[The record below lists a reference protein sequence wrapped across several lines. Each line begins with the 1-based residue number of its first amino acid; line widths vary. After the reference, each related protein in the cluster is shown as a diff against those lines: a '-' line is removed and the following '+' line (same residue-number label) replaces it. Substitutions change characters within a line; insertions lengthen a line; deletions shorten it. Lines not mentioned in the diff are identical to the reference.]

1 MKNKNLISIFLT
13 MAMLVNMLLPFSAFA
28 AEEPKVYLND
38 GFGSYTTNL
47 RSPEGYT
54 VLNQQYFA
62 VEEYG
67 ARDKI
72 AKFAADGKVSIEK
85 TFAEVT
91 SREFVVSTEVVSYS
105 KAPSYRVLLMSG
117 TASVE
122 LYSVKN
128 GTLYIS
134 GNNKNVAS
142 ITPAGKSKL
151 DAVVDSKYNRVSF
164 YIDGKLKLKEW
175 KIAAVKDVY
184 SGIKIEQ
191 TGSSEMG
198 ISSIAVYDG
207 KKPDAKITDVRFNPD
222 VMSDFY
228 LEKDGSDM
236 TYFHSK
242 YIVNTKLQYPNTSFT
257 AKPGNSYTAEA
268 LINWKNPNKGERI
281 ILTKNNDDTSYN
293 DVFFSVST
301 AKKGGYFQNP
311 NSTYKYWMLCGN
323 LMITDLSVGGIIML
337 MRDTTSGS
345 YQEFNL
351 RMRQGAIC
359 DNDYNPLSG
368 VLDVDRY
375 YYIECYLDLESHVF
389 DLYLDGELLA
399 QDLPVPETV
408 NTPSMYRCSLDKGKG
423 SWIIRDWELRGMTK
437 RYGRTVDENGKVKP
451 VVYKTSKF
459 SDNEVI
465 KEYLADKIVFHGD
478 GNMYYKDGQKVP
490 FTKKSVYE
498 NNELYIAPEDFN
510 KAHGTNIA
518 YDTATGKYVDGDK
531 TYSVSAPKD
540 SEGAALYPAKELTRA
555 LGLAAEHNG
564 YGSMV
569 IVAPDAGDI
578 IETGDKDM
586 PWFDSIYYNE
596 GTLGSKTMVFT
607 DAQEISNF
615 VFYDRPDAAKIE
627 EDFYKT
633 MGENPGHPRIMINK
647 DDVTR
652 LRCLMETDSYFRNLA
667 DNILAQVEGG
677 DMQRPI
683 VTYGDSQGTQEMND
697 YENMRTLGQAFKL
710 QNMERVALAYI
721 LTGDTKYSDK
731 AVEQLMYVVDTFPD
745 LNPNHI
751 IDLGSWLRPI
761 SIIYD
766 WCYDAMT
773 PEQRADAAKF
783 IEEKGLEPVN
793 RTYYSQNPATGSGD
807 FNSFQTS
814 SWFPTWKSNYVSY
827 TQGGVV
833 PAALAVAEHCP
844 EVAFDTLEKCLRAYE
859 YEHFGFYPGGVW
871 LEGKSYQTLI
881 NNHDAYAFGSMLK
894 TVGTEYNMLHYRGV
908 RESLHAMM
916 SYSSLTGAFS
926 FADDSGKGALAGSC
940 GAYSFFGSY
949 YNDPVLSMWRQLGMR
964 TEYAEK
970 YNTTGSNA
978 SILDIV
984 YYEPPVGDE
993 VLQNFEHVRYFEGG
1007 EIFTVHEDWLD
1018 KNAMFFATAGGPTL
1032 FYHRHYDAGDFYF
1045 DKDNV
1050 TWSYEFGQGDYNVG
1064 SIWTRFGGR
1073 SEAHNTITINNS
1085 NGISMKE
1092 SSFVPVIAQGE
1103 GSGGAYVVYDM
1114 KELYAHHGT
1123 EKMHRGFYIGD
1134 NYESLRV
1141 RDEMSFSQD
1150 VTGYWHFHTE
1160 ANVKQIDDETMLL
1173 SKNGKSMLIH
1183 LNIENKGNF
1192 KTEFSVNKAR
1202 PLPESPN
1209 LEKDAQNKT
1218 NVNQIRV
1225 KFVGN
1230 GDINITV
1237 EFFDNVR
1244 PIDTTPTSQWVAPEK
1259 TAVDV
1264 SKNYDFGYDLVVDGK
1279 NIGATD
1285 TIPVINN
1292 QFSSFEVIPHDSRVK
1307 AEIIDK
1313 DIKAAETPI
1322 LVKLTGDDGES
1333 VMYSVVKYSQY
1344 GALVKDLLFNELEIK
1359 DYWVSSEPEPAN
1371 HKANMFDGDMNTRLC
1386 MYFDNALATFDL
1398 GEVKAVDGIA
1408 LAMWKGN
1415 IRNYYLDLEVSTD
1428 GANFKK
1434 VGEYSSSGVTEDYEF
1449 FTFPTEQ
1456 ARYVRFVGH
1465 MSSGGDTNNLN
1476 ELRVIQKK

>member
-1 MKNKNLISIFLT
+1 MKNKSIISIFLSV
-13 MAMLVNMLLPFSAFA
+13 ALLCSMLLPVGAFA
-28 AEEPKVYLND
+28 AKETVVYLND

-47 RSPEGYT
+47 RFIDGYT
-54 VLNQQYFA
+54 ITNQQFFTVA
-62 VEEYG
+62 EYG
-67 ARDKI
+67 SRDKI
-72 AKFAADGKVSIEK
+72 ARFAEKGKVSIEK
-85 TFAEVT
+85 AFSSTT
-91 SREFVVSTEVVSYS
+91 GKMFVVSTELVSLS
-105 KAPSYRVLLMSG
+105 KAPSFRVLLMNG
-117 TASVE
+117 TASAE
-122 LYSVKN
+122 LYAVKN
-128 GTLYIS
+128 GSIYIS
-134 GNNKNVAS
+134 SNNKTAS
-142 ITPAGKSKL
+142 SIPPVTKSRI
-151 DAVVDSKYNRVSF
+151 DAVVDANHNRVSF
-164 YIDGKLKLKEW
+164 YIDGKLVLKEW
-175 KIAAVKDVY
+175 KIAAIKDTY
-184 SGIKIEQ
+184 TGIRFEQ
-191 TGSSEMG
+191 TGDSEMG
-198 ISSIAVYDG
+198 ISSVAVYDG
-207 KKPDAKITDVRFNPD
+207 KKIDTKICDNSFNPD

-242 YIVNTKLQYPNTSFT
+242 YITNSKLQYPWASFT
-257 AKPGNSYTAEA
+257 AKTGNSYTAEA

-293 DVFFSVST
+293 DVYFSVNIS
-301 AKKGGYFQNP
+301 KKPDYFQNP
-311 NSTYKYWMLCGN
+311 NSTYKYWMLKGN
-323 LMITDLSVGGIIML
+323 IMITDPSVGGIIML
-337 MRDTTSGS
+337 MRDTTSGA

-359 DNDYNPLSG
+359 DNEYNQLSG

-375 YYIECYLDLESHVF
+375 YYLECYVDLESHVF
-389 DLYLDGELLA
+389 DLYLDGELLV

-408 NTPSMYRCSLDKGKG
+408 NTPSLYRCSLDKGKG

-451 VVYKTSKF
+451 VVYRTSKF
-459 SDNEVI
+459 ADNEVI

-478 GNMYYKDGQKVP
+478 GNKYYKDGQKVA
-490 FTKKSVYE
+490 FTAPSVYE
-498 NNELYIAPEDFN
+498 NNELYIAKEDFN
-510 KAHGTNIA
+510 KAHGTNIS
-518 YDTATGKYVDGDK
+518 YDSISGKYVDGDK
-531 TYSVSAPKD
+531 SYTVSAPKD
-540 SEGAALYPAKELTRA
+540 IDGTELYPAKELSRA
-555 LGLAAEHNG
+555 LGFGAEHNG

-596 GTLGSKTMVFT
+596 GSLGSKTMVFT

-615 VFYDRPDAAKIE
+615 IFYDRPDAAKIE
-627 EDFYKT
+627 EDFRKH
-633 MGENPGHPRIMINK
+633 MGETPGHPRLMITK

-652 LRCLMETDSYFRNLA
+652 LRSLMDTDSYFRNLA
-667 DNILAQVEGG
+667 DNVIAQVEGG

-683 VTYGDSQGTQEMND
+683 VTYGDSQGSQEMNN
-697 YENMRTLGQAFKL
+697 YENMRTLGQAWKL

-731 AVEQLMYVVDTFPD
+731 AIEQLMYVVDTFPD

-773 PEQRADAAKF
+773 EQQRADAAKF

-807 FNSFQTS
+807 FNSFQAS

-881 NNHDAYAFGSMLK
+881 NNHDAYSFGSFLT
-894 TVGTEYNMLHYRGV
+894 TVGTEYNILHYKGV
-908 RESLHAMM
+908 HESLHAMM

-926 FADDSGKGALAGSC
+926 FADDNGKGPLSESAH
-940 GAYSFFGSY
+940 AYSFFGKY
-949 YNDPVLSMWRQLGMR
+949 FNDPVLSMWRQLGLK
-964 TEYAEK
+964 TDYAEK
-970 YNTTGSNA
+970 YNTTGGNV
-978 SILDIV
+978 SILDVI
-984 YYEPPVGDE
+984 YYVPPVGDE
-993 VLQNFEHVRYFEGG
+993 VLKNFENVRYFAGG

-1032 FYHRHYDAGDFYF
+1032 FYHRHYDAGDFYL

-1085 NGISMKE
+1085 SGISMKE
-1092 SSFVPVIAQGE
+1092 SSFVPVIDQGA

-1160 ANVKQIDDETMLL
+1160 ANVKQIDDETMLM
-1173 SKNGKSMLIH
+1173 SKNGKSMLVH
-1183 LNIENKGNF
+1183 LNVEKKGNF

-1209 LEKDAQNKT
+1209 LEADAQNKT

-1225 KFVGN
+1225 KFVGK
-1230 GDINITV
+1230 GDINLTV
-1237 EFFDNVR
+1237 EFYDSVR
-1244 PIDTTPTSQWVAPEK
+1244 PVDTTPTAQWVAPEK
-1259 TAVDV
+1259 TSVDA
-1264 SKNYDFGYDLVVDGK
+1264 SNTYDFGFDVVVDGK
-1279 NIGATD
+1279 NIGYTD

-1292 QFSSFEVIPHDSRVK
+1292 QFAAFEIIPHDSRVK
-1307 AEIIDK
+1307 AEIVDRDVK
-1313 DIKAAETPI
+1313 TAENPI
-1322 LVKLTGDDGES
+1322 LIKLTGDDGNS
-1333 VMYSVVKYSQY
+1333 IMYSVVKYSQY
-1344 GALVKDLLFNELEIK
+1344 GTLVKDLLFNELEIK

-1398 GEVKAVDGIA
+1398 GEVKPVDGIA

-1428 GANFKK
+1428 GENFKK